1 MNPVV
6 RVEPVDELDL
16 DDGGILLLY
25 ENELVRIGALA
36 AAVVEQCVTPC
47 SLEDIAAA
55 LLELFGPPTEGD
67 LADATVR
74 TITELQEAGVLKVL
88 E

>member
-1 MNPVV
+1 MNLVV
-6 RVEPVDELDL
+6 RVEPVDELSL

-25 ENELVRIGALA
+25 ENEVVRLGALA

-55 LLELFGPPTEGD
+55 LLELFGPPPEGTLD
-67 LADATVR
+67 DATIR

-88 E
+88 K